1 MFKIIVRRLFALII
15 SLFLIASA
23 TFFLLAAVPG
33 DALSAQ
39 TDKLPAATRRQV
51 YKNTGLDQPVLK
63 RYQITM
69 LNMAKGDFGTS
80 IADPGT
86 TMHTVIQQKLPPSAR
101 LGIQQIIFGIPLGLL
116 LGVLAAVYKNT
127 WVDRVITVLSLLL
140 MSVPSLILGLLLQS
154 YLGGTLGLFPI
165 IGWPEGSA
173 LWFGGWAYT
182 ILPTI
187 AGGLG
192 YIAVYARLLKNSML
206 DVLSSDYVLTAKTK
220 GLPQHRVVLNHVIRN
235 TSIPIITSLPVT
247 VAFSITGSVFVESIF
262 VIPGVGQYFVQALTN
277 RDVPIIMGETVLLAA
292 LYIMTLFITDLLYMA
307 VDPRIKLYQN

>member
-1 MFKIIVRRLFALII
+1 MLKVILRRLVALII

-39 TDKLPAATRRQV
+39 TDKLPAATRKQV
-51 YKNTGLDQPVLK
+51 YQNTGLDKPVLQ
-63 RYQITM
+63 RYEITM
-69 LNMAKGDFGTS
+69 TNMLHGDFGSS
-80 IADPGT
+80 IADPGMN
-86 TMHTVIQQKLPPSAR
+86 MHTVLQEKLPLSAR
-101 LGIQQIIFGIPLGLL
+101 LGLQQVLFGIPLGLL
-116 LGVLAAVYKNT
+116 LGILAAVYKNT
-127 WVDRVITVLSLLL
+127 WIDRSITIVSLLL
-140 MSVPSLILGLLLQS
+140 MSVPSLILALLLQS
-154 YLGGTLGLFPI
+154 YFGGTLGWFPI
-165 IGWPEGSA
+165 IGWPEGSD
-173 LWFGGWAYT
+173 LWLGGWSYT
-182 ILPTI
+182 ILPTL

-192 YIAVYARLLKNSML
+192 YIASYARLLKNSML

-220 GLPQHRVVLNHVIRN
+220 GLTGRRVVMNHVVRN
-235 TSIPIITSLPVT
+235 AAIPIITSLPVT

-292 LYIMTLFITDLLYMA
+292 LYILTLFITDLLYMA